1 MGSRSSAWHAMA
13 VGGMQGLVCRLAR
26 GVPRGRARPGDR
38 VSGGPGGGASWSAED
53 DACWREAARLRR
65 EYPGWIVIWLASAG
79 QYRAYRRLPRARR
92 DTTLS
97 AATPEELA
105 AQMTEAERARAPGGG
120 EG

>member
-1 MGSRSSAWHAMA
+1 MSA
-13 VGGMQGLVCRLAR
+13 
-26 GVPRGRARPGDR
+26 
-38 VSGGPGGGASWSAED
+38 GGPGGPAWSAEN

-65 EYPGWIVIWLASAG
+65 EYPRWIVIWLASVG
-79 QYRAYRRLPRARR
+79 QYRAYRRLPGARR

-105 AQMTEAERARAPGGG
+105 AQMTEAERPRAPGGG